1 MVHMSSQ
8 VWIQASRMDVAEVDM
23 GVAEAGMG
31 VVEIGGGAKGME
43 GRVVQKRP

>member
-1 MVHMSSQ
+1 M
-8 VWIQASRMDVAEVDM
+8 DM

-43 GRVVQKRP
+43 GRGVQKRP